1 MKYLLRGI
9 CTMKNSLEEVLI
21 LDLIYEKSTNKSFG
35 DAIES
40 IKKELKDRKFGVLWE
55 LNFKDKMAEHNID
68 FPNNFKIL
76 EVCNPQ
82 KANEVLSKHLEAG
95 YFLPCKMVVYE
106 NEDKVFI
113 GTARPEILIGMMGY
127 DDLGYV
133 ATEVERILIEAIDAA
148 V

>member
-1 MKYLLRGI
+1 
-9 CTMKNSLEEVLI
+9 MKNNLREVLI
-21 LDLIYEKSTNKSFG
+21 LDLRYEKSTNKSFEE
-35 DAIES
+35 ALES

-68 FPNNFKIL
+68 FANNFKIL

-106 NEDKVFI
+106 NKGEVFI
-113 GTARPEILIGMMGY
+113 GTARPEILIGMMEY
-127 DDLGYV
+127 DDLGDV
-133 ATEVERILIEAIDAA
+133 ASEVERILIEAIDAA

>member
-1 MKYLLRGI
+1 MDI
-9 CTMKNSLEEVLI
+9 
-21 LDLIYEKSTNKSFG
+21 IYEKKTSKTFEEAL
-35 DAIES
+35 DS

-68 FPNNFKIL
+68 FNNNYKIL

-82 KANEVLSKHLEAG
+82 KANEVLLRHLEAG

-106 NEDKVFI
+106 KNGYVFI
-113 GTARPEILIGMMGY
+113 GTAKPEMLIGMMEF
-127 DDLGYV
+127 DDLKDV
-133 ATEVERILIEAIDAA
+133 ATEVQEILTQAIDAA

>member
-1 MKYLLRGI
+1 MDI
-9 CTMKNSLEEVLI
+9 
-21 LDLIYEKSTNKSFG
+21 IYEKKTSKTFDG
-35 DAIES
+35 ALES
-40 IKKELKDRKFGVLWE
+40 IKKELKERKFGVLWE

-82 KANEVLSKHLEAG
+82 KANEVLSAHIDIG

-106 NEDKVFI
+106 KNNEVFI
-113 GTARPEILIGMMGY
+113 GTAKPEMLIGMMGY
-127 DDLGYV
+127 GDLGNV
-133 ATEVERILIEAIDAA
+133 ATDVQNILIEAIDAA